1 VTTRPL
7 PRPLS
12 PRTQAIISQKQDT
25 IRWSFNYGGIN
36 TFTRDD
42 DGNLFML
49 EQRKR
54 MQVVKLSYGIIAC
67 VLFFSCST
75 PHKN

>member
-12 PRTQAIISQKQDT
+12 SRTQAIISQKQDT

-42 DGNLFML
+42 DGNILML
-49 EQRKR
+49 EQNK
-54 MQVVKLSYGIIAC
+54 AC
-67 VLFFSCST
+67 RL
-75 PHKN
+75 